1 LSLVFT
7 TLPTE
12 DFAYD
17 QQSGG
22 GPILTNMKPKA
33 LDITLIGIIFPVHF
47 GKIGMSLT
55 IRSIVQ
61 ADAEAC
67 GKIGYQAHK
76 IISSAHGYPSEQPSI
91 EFAVG
96 MIKTL
101 LVNPSSRGTLA
112 ECNGRILGSI
122 FLHVFPPSPVAA
134 IGPLTVDPSA
144 EGGVGRALMNSVLGE
159 ARKRQYDCVRL
170 VQSPSHV
177 RSFVLYTKCGFT
189 LREPLFLMQGNPI
202 RGSSLSRPAHD
213 VRAAQVDDIPAC
225 NQLCMSV
232 HGFSR
237 EMELRQAIEQDIAS
251 LSMDNQGNI
260 AGYAAGIGFFSH
272 AVAKTNEDLKAL
284 VSSAPA
290 IIGHGLFVPARNA
303 DLMRWLLEAGFR
315 ISWPANLMT
324 IGQYNEPSAPYLPSI
339 AY

>member
-1 LSLVFT
+1 MISPWGILRTMNKPIERLCSHNT
-7 TLPTE
+7 SNQKAWTL
-12 DFAYD
+12 
-17 QQSGG
+17 
-22 GPILTNMKPKA
+22 
-33 LDITLIGIIFPVHF
+33 TLIGMIFPVYF
-47 GKIGMSLT
+47 DKIDMSLT
-55 IRSIVQ
+55 IRPIVQ

-76 IISSAHGYPSEQPSI
+76 VRSLAHGYPSEQPSI

-101 LVNPSSRGTLA
+101 LVNPNSWSALA
-112 ECNGRILGSI
+112 ERNGRILGSI

-144 EGGVGRALMNSVLGE
+144 EGGVGRALMDTVLGE
-159 ARKRQYDCVRL
+159 ARKRKYHRVRL

-189 LREPLFLMQGNPI
+189 LREPLILMQGIPL
-202 RGSSLSRPAHD
+202 RRSSFSQYTHD
-213 VRAAQVDDIPAC
+213 VRAVHADDIPAC
-225 NQLCMSV
+225 NRLCMSV

-237 EMELRQAIEQDIAS
+237 EIELLQAIDKGVAS
-251 LSMDNQGNI
+251 LSIDNQGNI
-260 AGYAAGIGFFSH
+260 TGYAAGIGFFSH

-284 VSSAPA
+284 VSNAPA
-290 IIGHGLFVPARNA
+290 IIGHGFFVPARNG
-303 DLMRWLLEAGFR
+303 DLVRWLLEAGFR
-315 ISWPANLMT
+315 ISWPSNLMT
-324 IGQYNEPSAPYLPSI
+324 IGQYNDPSAPYFPSI